1 MELSAIFHHPDK
13 RFCYALAPGQFLL
26 RIQAKANDLRRVVLH
41 TMDKYLPLSIA
52 DTRQQQVME
61 KVTTDGVH
69 DYFEA
74 RISLD
79 MVCLRYFF
87 ALTDHH
93 GKTVYYGN
101 YRFFPEEIRNID
113 DMFDCPQTLR
123 EEERFCI
130 PDWAANKVVYQI
142 FPTRFASSRPVP
154 DRIWYQTPMG
164 PGADLKGDLRGI
176 LSRLPYL
183 RDLGVDVLYLTPIF
197 QANSCHKYD
206 TVDYFQVDSRLG
218 TEEDLRQLVQQAHA
232 MGMRIILDAVFNH
245 TSRDF
250 FAFRDILEKGETSP
264 YCSWYYIRSFP
275 IRAERGEKPTYK
287 TFSYYG
293 GMPKLNLQNPQV
305 QEYVFQ
311 VVRYWMRACQID
323 GWRLDVG
330 DEISHSFWKAFR
342 KVVKAENPQALIV
355 GEVWHY
361 AGDFLEGDEWDTMMN
376 YDFQSAVL
384 GFVHGGPQAATQFV
398 QRMGFL
404 RGNAHTHVYPVLW
417 NLIDSHDTQRAMRSC
432 GDNPDRFRLAAA
444 MQLLSTGMP
453 MIYYGDEYGL
463 TGGND
468 PDCRRGMPWKPEKQN
483 GDIFRWYQTLIRLRK
498 AHPVI
503 TQGRITAVYADD
515 QKGILAIT
523 REAEEEKMTL
533 VFYNG
538 SEPAACGIPQGRD
551 LITGALFRG
560 TLSPF
565 QVLILSPADDST

>member
-1 MELSAIFHHPDK
+1 MK
-13 RFCYALAPGQFLL
+13 RSIGLLCLLVLAGWAYAQQNVSFREGNVVSPQVNEDHSVTFRVRAP
-26 RIQAKANDLRRVVLH
+26 QAENVMVL
-41 TMDKYLPLSIA
+41 
-52 DTRQQQVME
+52 
-61 KVTTDGVH
+61 G
-69 DYFEA
+69 
-74 RISLD
+74 
-79 MVCLRYFF
+79 
-87 ALTDHH
+87 
-93 GKTVYYGN
+93 
-101 YRFFPEEIRNID
+101 
-113 DMFDCPQTLR
+113 
-123 EEERFCI
+123 
-130 PDWAANKVVYQI
+130 DWAANKVVYQI

-154 DRIWYQTPMG
+154 DRIWYQAPIG
-164 PGADLKGDLRGI
+164 PSTDLKGDLRGI

-232 MGMRIILDAVFNH
+232 MGMRVILDAVFNH

-275 IRAERGEKPTYK
+275 IRTKRGEKPTYK

-376 YDFQSAVL
+376 YDFQGAVL

-444 MQLLSTGMP
+444 MQLLSTGMF
-453 MIYYGDEYGL
+453 D
-463 TGGND
+463 D
-468 PDCRRGMPWKPEKQN
+468 ASVR
-483 GDIFRWYQTLIRLRK
+483 TLMERSLRSGK
-498 AHPVI
+498 
-503 TQGRITAVYADD
+503 TAVTSMLMSELYSRRNGE
-515 QKGILAIT
+515 KGA
-523 REAEEEKMTL
+523 
-533 VFYNG
+533 
-538 SEPAACGIPQGRD
+538 
-551 LITGALFRG
+551 
-560 TLSPF
+560 
-565 QVLILSPADDST
+565 